1 MLKMEIIQVQQ
12 RTRTLFLYSTKKLF
26 NNFLSRSLSLILL
39 FFLLSINPLSAKDIF
54 LSELY
59 CNTNNSELL
68 DNTSNSINIKNSNF
82 AKIISKI
89 NKDLSNKKFNLLIS
103 SGSKPSSGY
112 KLEFNRSKIKKN
124 KIYLYFNEIKPIKN
138 SKNLMVITYPYC
150 LLNINNLEE
159 YKIKIKKN

>member
-1 MLKMEIIQVQQ
+1 M
-12 RTRTLFLYSTKKLF
+12 
-26 NNFLSRSLSLILL
+26 
-39 FFLLSINPLSAKDIF
+39 SINPLSAKDIF

-59 CNTNNSELL
+59 CNNNNSKLL
-68 DNTSNSINIKNSNF
+68 DNNSNSINIKNSNF

-89 NKDLSNKKFNLLIS
+89 DKDLSNKKFNLLIS

-112 KLEFNRSKIKKN
+112 KLEFNRSKTKKN